1 MGTGI
6 EENHFD
12 RTRIVIA
19 DDHELLRTGL
29 RQIIS
34 ADASFEIVGEA
45 SDGQEALRQIC
56 EQSPDIAVL
65 DINMPGMGGFGVIEE
80 LRSRGVASRIVVLT
94 MHAEQ
99 AIFAKALSLG
109 VRGYVLKDAAAAD
122 IVNCLHAVKRGQ
134 SFTSS
139 GVTNF
144 LMTRA
149 ADNLRPVTGMA
160 SLTPTERKVLRLIA
174 QYKTSP
180 DIAAELCVSPRTVDN
195 HRNNIA
201 AKLEVSGSH
210 SLLKFAVTHADEI

>member
-1 MGTGI
+1 MATGT

-19 DDHELLRTGL
+19 DDHELLRAGL
-29 RQIIS
+29 RQIIA
-34 ADASFEIVGEA
+34 ADASLEIVGEA

-56 EQSPDIAVL
+56 EVSPDIAVL
-65 DINMPGMGGFGVIEE
+65 DINMPGMGGFAVIEE
-80 LRSRGVASRIVVLT
+80 LRGRGVGTRVVILT
-94 MHAEQ
+94 MHAEK

-122 IVNCLHAVKRGQ
+122 IVSCLHAVKRGQ

-144 LMTRA
+144 LMTQA
-149 ADNLRPVTGMA
+149 ADDLRPVTGIA

-174 QYKTSP
+174 QYKTSR
-180 DIAAELCVSPRTVDN
+180 DIASDLCVSPRTVDN

-210 SLLKFAVTHADEI
+210 SLLRFALKHADEI